1 MKGQEEVHIRA
12 PVVISDAGIFN
23 TYQTLL
29 PRELQ
34 ALPGQNRACSRS
46 VFRHLIADRCS
57 CATEIQKQLSLMKNG
72 EGGLSIF
79 LGLSGTKEELG
90 LKADNYWIFTENNFD
105 EL

>member
-34 ALPGQNRACSRS
+34 AMPGPTPPPSPQA
-46 VFRHLIADRCS
+46 VPI
-57 CATEIQKQLSLMKNG
+57 
-72 EGGLSIF
+72 
-79 LGLSGTKEELG
+79 
-90 LKADNYWIFTENNFD
+90 
-105 EL
+105 